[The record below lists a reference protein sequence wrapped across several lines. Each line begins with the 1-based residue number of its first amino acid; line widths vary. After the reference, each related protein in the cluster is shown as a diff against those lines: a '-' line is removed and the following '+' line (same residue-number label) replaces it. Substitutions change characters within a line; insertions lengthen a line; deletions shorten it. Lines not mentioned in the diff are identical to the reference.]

1 MHDVNEDY
9 DKMIRAQRS
18 QADDKE
24 KKHGSSISNEDDLEN
39 MTEEDLEFLKIK
51 EMKKLQNDFREK
63 AKAKIMK
70 VCKEALSMVDAA
82 CDEIGKR
89 FLSDPPKHQLKSTRV
104 KPTPKAP
111 KTRPQAT
118 SHVRHWTNSQRD
130 EHSDDR
136 CRARAQMDA

>member
-24 KKHGSSISNEDDLEN
+24 EKHGSSISNEDDLEN

-89 FLSDPPKHQLKSTRV
+89 FLSDRLPPSFNAIEIAGTCENQSRSEINGNTFG
-104 KPTPKAP
+104 
-111 KTRPQAT
+111 
-118 SHVRHWTNSQRD
+118 
-130 EHSDDR
+130 
-136 CRARAQMDA
+136 